1 MRRAGAGP
9 CYGSEMRNS
18 TPVLGLAALL
28 IVASDLA
35 CGPGE
40 QGPVTDADPEPEPEP
55 EPEPDLPSA
64 CPGGLAEQVDG
75 AAMIEHLNAL
85 AGHADAAGGSRVA
98 GRAGYGASADYAA
111 ATLSAAGYAVTR
123 QPFMFTDFEVLAAPL
138 LRQVAPEVINYE
150 EDVEFRVAFFS
161 GSGAVKGPLVAIAP
175 SLGAGNKSASG
186 CDPGDFLGIG
196 AGSVALIQRGS
207 CTYAAKIAN
216 AVAAGA
222 AAAVIFNQGDTP
234 ARSGIFT
241 PMLAEDT
248 PIPVLGVSY
257 AIGEAWVELAAE
269 ATIEVELSVSA
280 IAISRATENILA
292 EKTGED
298 PSARAVMIGA
308 HLDSVA
314 AGPGINDNGSGSA
327 AVLELARQAARCGTP
342 GRLRFALWGAE
353 ELGLLGSRYYVEAL
367 TSEEREAIAMY
378 VNLDMIASPNPV
390 RFIYD
395 GDGSGFGA
403 AGPAGSAE
411 IEAAFAEYFADLGLP
426 SKETPFNGRSDYG
439 PFIEREIPAG
449 GLFTGAEGVKGAEEA
464 GLFGGEA
471 DAPYDACY
479 HAACDGIANF
489 NEAALLENTRA
500 AASVIERFAE
510 TPLTRASRSSEGR
523 SWRPQRRTHDEHESG
538 CGSLADSI
546 E

>member
-1 MRRAGAGP
+1 VRRAGAGP

-40 QGPVTDADPEPEPEP
+40 QGPVTDAEPAPEPEPEP

-85 AGHADAAGGSRVA
+85 AGHAEAAGGSRVA

-342 GRLRFALWGAE
+342 GRAALRAVGGGGA
-353 ELGLLGSRYYVEAL
+353 
-367 TSEEREAIAMY
+367 
-378 VNLDMIASPNPV
+378 
-390 RFIYD
+390 
-395 GDGSGFGA
+395 GA
-403 AGPAGSAE
+403 AGLALLRGGAHQRGARGDRDVCEPRHDRVAEPGALHLRRRRIRVRGGGPGGVGGDRGGLRRVLRGSGAAE
-411 IEAAFAEYFADLGLP
+411 QGDAVQWPLGLRAVHRARDP
-426 SKETPFNGRSDYG
+426 GRW
-439 PFIEREIPAG
+439 
-449 GLFTGAEGVKGAEEA
+449 
-464 GLFGGEA
+464 
-471 DAPYDACY
+471 
-479 HAACDGIANF
+479 
-489 NEAALLENTRA
+489 ALHR
-500 AASVIERFAE
+500 
-510 TPLTRASRSSEGR
+510 G
-523 SWRPQRRTHDEHESG
+523 
-538 CGSLADSI
+538 
-546 E
+546 